1 MPHLLRLLT
10 GPGEVYSEGH
20 LQNTAVYSLPKR
32 KALFSFL
39 NSSYLLPKV
48 ENCFSWTRNRGF
60 FLTKPR
66 GSMLKQFLPTCP
78 APRACAVSEPVGSA
92 VLLTGLALCQAV
104 SRTGQN
110 CMPPPLP
117 PAGSLVSALDTK
129 TNKLCAL
136 APYST
141 QGRGGSSKYPS
152 YVNNQ
157 EYLAAHLI
165 FCNFISI
172 KVRAFYGWEACPT
185 LSLVPGIALVRGAQ
199 SPSWF
204 CSSSVP
210 SDTNCK
216 PSRRQREVEFFSHV
230 PRLFITSCSLP
241 EAETG
246 SHLDGVMA
254 SQ

>member
-1 MPHLLRLLT
+1 
-10 GPGEVYSEGH
+10 
-20 LQNTAVYSLPKR
+20 
-32 KALFSFL
+32 
-39 NSSYLLPKV
+39 
-48 ENCFSWTRNRGF
+48 
-60 FLTKPR
+60 
-66 GSMLKQFLPTCP
+66 MLKQFLPTCP

-129 TNKLCAL
+129 TNRLCAL

-157 EYLAAHLI
+157 DYLAAHLI
-165 FCNFISI
+165 FCKFISI
-172 KVRAFYGWEACPT
+172 KVRAFYSWEACPT

-210 SDTNCK
+210 SDTNCMQTPPEAGRGGIFLPCSK
-216 PSRRQREVEFFSHV
+216 ALHHFLFSPRGRNRKSLRWGHGKSVTFWIGTCCLDHHFILQRQRS
-230 PRLFITSCSLP
+230 
-241 EAETG
+241 
-246 SHLDGVMA
+246 
-254 SQ
+254 